1 MIPADIDLADLSPSL
16 TTADVARIVAVD
28 STPTQIVALQAE
40 PRTAA
45 LATLMPLLAMEHQ
58 QLLLDAAVQ
67 RALRGDRRLRQ

>member
-1 MIPADIDLADLSPSL
+1 MIPTDIDLADLSPSL
-16 TTADVARIVAVD
+16 AAADVAR
-28 STPTQIVALQAE
+28 IVALQAE

>member
-1 MIPADIDLADLSPSL
+1 MIPTDIDLAYLSPSL
-16 TTADVARIVAVD
+16 AAADAAR
-28 STPTQIVALQAE
+28 IVALQAE